1 MISHSQIPIWPIDDG
16 TRYYRTYAAIIQN
29 FEKAFELAYPRSKIL
44 FIDNTYINAEQV
56 ISIIHNN
63 PCDVVAIFSL
73 TDPAYAWHY
82 IKEQLDL
89 KFPDLIKFYIGN
101 HSPDINIIFWFLVM
115 YNEWATNLSN
125 DVTPKNFK
133 YIYLNYTSKPHSHR
147 LRLFEQLKSQK
158 LDGIGFNTVG
168 QFQVHSDPTAIMTL
182 GDLDIW
188 NQHFLTIVG
197 STVFNIGDGNI
208 LVSEKESKPFIGM
221 RPFIINGSPKN
232 YQELERM
239 GFDTFKDLWP
249 VAELSSEDDS
259 LEATQQKCHGIICDV
274 VCELQTHD
282 LAQFYE
288 KLFPR
293 LEYNYHRFM
302 EYCGHEV
309 DRWCHQPITLPPR

>member
-1 MISHSQIPIWPIDDG
+1 
-16 TRYYRTYAAIIQN
+16 
-29 FEKAFELAYPRSKIL
+29 
-44 FIDNTYINAEQV
+44 
-56 ISIIHNN
+56 
-63 PCDVVAIFSL
+63 
-73 TDPAYAWHY
+73 
-82 IKEQLDL
+82 
-89 KFPDLIKFYIGN
+89 
-101 HSPDINIIFWFLVM
+101 
-115 YNEWATNLSN
+115 
-125 DVTPKNFK
+125 
-133 YIYLNYTSKPHSHR
+133 
-147 LRLFEQLKSQK
+147 
-158 LDGIGFNTVG
+158 
-168 QFQVHSDPTAIMTL
+168 MTL
-182 GDLDIW
+182 GDLEIW

-282 LAQFYE
+282 LAQFYK

-293 LEYNYHRFM
+293 LKYNYHRFM